1 MLTLENKRLIQNS
14 CAGHLEMYRIFAN
27 VDLVPQFCVA
37 LIDICISSSQSV
49 LWMIAHEM
57 VYDKD
62 LLLNL

>member
-1 MLTLENKRLIQNS
+1 
-14 CAGHLEMYRIFAN
+14 MYRIFAN

-49 LWMIAHEM
+49 LWMMAHEM

-62 LLLNL
+62 LPLNL